1 MRVTILGSGG
11 SSGTPAIDWGWS
23 RCDPENPKNRRLR
36 PSILV
41 EDDGVQVLVDSS
53 PDLRQQLLAAGVK
66 RLDAVLYTHIHADH
80 VHGIDDLRAI
90 NRAMDATLDA
100 YGDAATLAEIGQRFP
115 YVFSPS
121 DRDATVR
128 YKPSLVP
135 HEIAAGQTFAV
146 AGMRITAFEQDHG
159 GMKTMGY
166 RFGAVAYSTDVV
178 DLPEA
183 SFAALDGVEAWII
196 GPLADTPHPTH
207 AHVDKALEWIAR
219 VKPRRAVL
227 THLSSLLDHEELGAR
242 LPDGVEVAYDGM
254 VIEAA
259 AGS

>member
-23 RCDPENPKNRRLR
+23 KCDPENPKNRRLR

-41 EDDGVQVLVDSS
+41 EDGAVQVLVDSS
-53 PDLRQQLLAAGVK
+53 PDLREQLLAAGVK

-115 YVFSPS
+115 YVFSALVH
-121 DRDATVR
+121 DTTVR

-135 HEIAAGQTFAV
+135 HEIAPGETFGV
-146 AGMRITAFEQDHG
+146 AGMKITAFEQDHG
-159 GMKTMGY
+159 VMKTMGY
-166 RFGAVAYSTDVV
+166 RFGGVAYSTDVME
-178 DLPEA
+178 LPEA
-183 SFAALDGVEAWII
+183 NWIAVEDI
-196 GPLADTPHPTH
+196 GHVLTGGALADAVGANDREEGRRVVRHRP
-207 AHVDKALEWIAR
+207 EAR
-219 VKPRRAVL
+219 WK
-227 THLSSLLDHEELGAR
+227 
-242 LPDGVEVAYDGM
+242 
-254 VIEAA
+254 
-259 AGS
+259 